1 MTKHQEHKTIDPSM
15 ETNGNQIT
23 VNESTSLCAQIWKLL
38 LTGWNKTNSKKKR
51 RWKTTNALET
61 THVHHV
67 NLRAVYGGPLK
78 YLEAINILGIPLLSF
93 IRSTWMHLP
102 LGNFLGGK
110 VPWNETSH
118 TTPPIEV
125 PGITGVQA
133 CVQYPPQAKPSRL
146 PHFAPKVG
154 PPSYV
159 CWFVNPIGYS
169 WTTIKYEKLSLC

>member
-1 MTKHQEHKTIDPSM
+1 M
-15 ETNGNQIT
+15 N
-23 VNESTSLCAQIWKLL
+23 LLRCAPKSGSCSWQVGIKQ
-38 LTGWNKTNSKKKR
+38 TQKKR
-51 RWKTTNALET
+51 DAEKQQTR
-61 THVHHV
+61 
-67 NLRAVYGGPLK
+67 LK
-78 YLEAINILGIPLLSF
+78 QHMSTMSIWGLFMKGLWNTLEAINILGIPLLSF
-93 IRSTWMHLP
+93 IRSTWMPLP